1 MLPALDEFFYP
12 TALLERP
19 VRIFGNGKQVRDIL
33 YVTDAVR
40 AFHAFYERGKPGIYN
55 IGGGPDYSMSLLE
68 CVEYIGKITGK
79 EPVVEFEKE
88 RLGDLLYFVCNTA
101 KAEKELQ
108 WRPS

>member
-1 MLPALDEFFYP
+1 
-12 TALLERP
+12 
-19 VRIFGNGKQVRDIL
+19 
-33 YVTDAVR
+33 
-40 AFHAFYERGKPGIYN
+40 
-55 IGGGPDYSMSLLE
+55 MSLLE

>member
-1 MLPALDEFFYP
+1 
-12 TALLERP
+12 
-19 VRIFGNGKQVRDIL
+19 
-33 YVTDAVR
+33 
-40 AFHAFYERGKPGIYN
+40 
-55 IGGGPDYSMSLLE
+55 MSLLE

-108 WRPS
+108 WSPPDPARKPAFFNSLNHVIKRTGPHAFYSHLELIHPPLRGI